1 MKIFKRKEPLFK
13 YDSENLVYRKTNK
26 ILKYRVIVAV
36 LFISVFFL
44 SFIAAKKTEKEYI
57 KTEITIK
64 EESYKK
70 AVFDR
75 VDELPFYY
83 KDIIK
88 AQILLETGNFKSAVY
103 LYNKNIFGFRVAKSR
118 LTTQSGENLKH
129 ATYKTVE
136 DCVIDRLLY
145 ETKYLHGLSREQ
157 YFQYLDRLYAESG
170 NNYSKTLKQIIKKNK
185 L

>member
-1 MKIFKRKEPLFK
+1 MRVFKRKEPLFK

-44 SFIAAKKTEKEYI
+44 SFIAAKKPEKEYI

-103 LYNKNIFGFRVAKSR
+103 LHNKNIFGFRVAKSR

-136 DCVIDRLLY
+136 DCIVDRLLY
-145 ETKYLHGLSREQ
+145 DAKYMNNLSKEE
-157 YFQYLDRLYAESG
+157 YYSFLDRLYAEAGS
-170 NNYSKTLKQIIKKNK
+170 NYSKTLKQIIKKNK

>member
-1 MKIFKRKEPLFK
+1 MSIFKRKEPLFK

-44 SFIAAKKTEKEYI
+44 SFIAAKKPEKEYI

-64 EESYKK
+64 EKDYKK
-70 AVFDR
+70 TVFEMI
-75 VDELPFYY
+75 DELPFKY
-83 KDIIK
+83 KDIVRSQ
-88 AQILLETGNFKSAVY
+88 AVLESGNFKSLVFKQNFNA
-103 LYNKNIFGFRVAKSR
+103 FGMRQAMQR
-118 LTTQSGENLKH
+118 LSTATGSNLNH

>member
-1 MKIFKRKEPLFK
+1 MSIFKRKEPLFK

-26 ILKYRVIVAV
+26 ILKYRVIVVV
-36 LFISVFFL
+36 LFLSVSLL
-44 SFIAAKKTEKEYI
+44 SFIAAKKPDKEYI

-64 EESYKK
+64 EQDYKK
-70 AVFDR
+70 TVFEMI
-75 VDELPFYY
+75 DELPFKY
-83 KDIIK
+83 KDIVRSQ
-88 AQILLETGNFKSAVY
+88 AVLESGNFKSLVFKQNLNA
-103 LYNKNIFGFRVAKSR
+103 FGMRQAMQR
-118 LTTQSGENLKH
+118 LSTATGSNLNH
-129 ATYKTVE
+129 ATYKTLE